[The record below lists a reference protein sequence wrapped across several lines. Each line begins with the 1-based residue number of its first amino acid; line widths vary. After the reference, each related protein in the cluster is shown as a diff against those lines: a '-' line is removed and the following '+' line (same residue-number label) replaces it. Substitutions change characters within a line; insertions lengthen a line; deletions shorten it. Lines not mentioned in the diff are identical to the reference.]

1 MVDLYGY
8 VGVEQDASTSTGAAT
23 GYGAGISGA
32 TTPAGC
38 FTEGGA
44 CTLNFHRIEQATVG
58 DWWKIYSG
66 PAGTMQWGLQYSATR
81 FDAFQG
87 AGAASTIQPHSIV
100 NQVYASLRYYPF
112 K

>member
-1 MVDLYGY
+1 
-8 VGVEQDASTSTGAAT
+8 
-23 GYGAGISGA
+23 
-32 TTPAGC
+32 
-38 FTEGGA
+38 
-44 CTLNFHRIEQATVG
+44 
-58 DWWKIYSG
+58 
-66 PAGTMQWGLQYSATR
+66 MQWGLQYSATR